1 MYMLSRE
8 SKQARTGNAEF
19 RIRTAFVFQCL
30 SDHDRGFAESFCSS
44 FRVPGRYFTAY
55 TRNNG
60 RQQYGKH
67 LQIQEP
73 EFWITHVI
81 HCKCFGLGEILL
93 HDSAAAIL
101 QQLGSVCAVHFE
113 AD

>member
-1 MYMLSRE
+1 MRVKSKPERGMQNSRI
-8 SKQARTGNAEF
+8 K
-19 RIRTAFVFQCL
+19 TAFVFQCL
-30 SDHDRGFAESFCSS
+30 SDHDRGFAESFRFP
-44 FRVPGRYFTAY
+44 FRVPGRCFCQAD

-73 EFWITHVI
+73 AFWITHVI

-101 QQLGSVCAVHFE
+101 QQLGFVCAVHFE
-113 AD
+113 PD